1 VWRMED
7 VLELYEEPYDPE
19 KPVVCFDELPFQLVA
34 EMRTPLPSKPGCLAR
49 YDYEYERR
57 GMANM
62 FAIFEPK
69 GCRRHLEVTER
80 RTGVD
85 FAHQMRS
92 LADEHYPDAE
102 KIRVVL
108 DNLNTHTAASL
119 YRAFEPSEARR
130 VLRRLEF
137 HHTPKH
143 ASWLN
148 QVEVELSVL
157 SRQCLSGQSASP
169 IKKRWPE
176 RWLRGRPSATSGA
189 RQWTGDSQRRMLG
202 RSWHASTRRNHSG
215 DVLGQGPFPKP
226 RSRSLY
232 RERLGEVPRSRRPLL
247 PQVGRL
253 SGRDA
258 E

>member
-7 VLELYEEPYDPE
+7 VLELYEEPYDPK

-34 EMRTPLPSKPGCLAR
+34 EMRTPLPSKPGCPTR

-92 LADEHYPDAE
+92 LADEHYPEAE

-108 DNLNTHTAASL
+108 DNLNTHTGASL
-119 YRAFEPSEARR
+119 YRAFEPSKARR
-130 VLRRLEF
+130 VLRRVEF

-157 SRQCLSGQSASP
+157 SPAMPL
-169 IKKRWPE
+169 
-176 RWLRGRPSATSGA
+176 GA
-189 RQWTGDSQRRMLG
+189 A
-202 RSWHASTRRNHSG
+202 H
-215 DVLGQGPFPKP
+215 P
-226 RSRSLY
+226 RSRNAG
-232 RERLGEVPRSRRPLL
+232 RRGGCVGERAQRA
-247 PQVGRL
+247 
-253 SGRDA
+253 GRDGGLA
-258 E
+258 IHSDGCSGEAGTPLPGATIVVMY

>member
-1 VWRMED
+1 
-7 VLELYEEPYDPE
+7 
-19 KPVVCFDELPFQLVA
+19 
-34 EMRTPLPSKPGCLAR
+34 
-49 YDYEYERR
+49 
-57 GMANM
+57 MANV

-92 LADEHYPDAE
+92 LADEHYPEAE

-108 DNLNTHTAASL
+108 DNLNTHTGASL

-157 SRQCLSGQSASP
+157 SRQCLSGQRIPDQETLA
-169 IKKRWPE
+169 
-176 RWLRGRPSATSGA
+176 
-189 RQWTGDSQRRMLG
+189 
-202 RSWHASTRRNHSG
+202 
-215 DVLGQGPFPKP
+215 
-226 RSRSLY
+226 
-232 RERLGEVPRSRRPLL
+232 GEVAAWESERNERGATVDWRFTATDAREKLA
-247 PQVGRL
+247 RL
-253 SGRDA
+253 YPA
-258 E
+258 QP